1 MKFYEGGAPPLSIM
15 TTLFTSESVSAGHP
29 DKVCDAISDAIV
41 DACLRI
47 DPKSRV
53 AVETMVKGKSDKAVI
68 ILAGEVSLSG
78 NPPSYEQIAR
88 ETAVNIGYN
97 SHEIGMDATN
107 PDLCEVQ
114 VHITTQSPNISQG
127 VDGNSDDDVGAGDQ
141 GMMFGYACT
150 ETEAEEE
157 LRGRFFPLPAAL
169 AQRICRRLDM
179 IVQTNEI
186 PWIRPDGKSQV
197 TVEYDNSGNPSH
209 VHTVV
214 VAAQHDSKLKEK
226 FDGSEELEHQFVTE
240 EIRKHV
246 VEHAIPS
253 HWLRNGYRLVVNG
266 TGRFAD
272 PGGPY
277 SDAGI
282 TGRKIVVDTY
292 GGMGRHGG
300 GAFSGKDPTK
310 VDRSAAYYSRW
321 VAKHVVAAG
330 LATRCEIQL
339 AYVIGESQPVSLHVN
354 SFTTGIVGDK
364 EIEEKIRKVFDFRPS
379 AIVRELKLRNPR
391 YSITASGGHFG
402 RPPSEDGDFEWER
415 LDESRLSDLR
425 LNQN

>member
-1 MKFYEGGAPPLSIM
+1 MKSYEGETFASTIM
-15 TTLFTSESVSAGHP
+15 ATLFTSESVSAGHP

-41 DACLRI
+41 DSCLSI
-47 DPKSRV
+47 DPMSRV
-53 AVETMVKGKSDKAVI
+53 AVETMVKGKEDKAVI

-78 NPPSYEQIAR
+78 QTPDYEQIAR
-88 ETAVNIGYN
+88 DTAAKIGYT
-97 SHEIGMDATN
+97 SHEIGMDATSQE
-107 PDLCEVQ
+107 LCEVQ

-150 ETEAEEE
+150 ETEVEAE
-157 LRGRFFPLPAAL
+157 LSGRYFPLPAAL

-179 IVQTNEI
+179 IVQNNEI
-186 PWIRPDGKSQV
+186 AWIRPDGKSQV
-197 TVEYDNSGNPSH
+197 TVEYDDSGNPSH

-214 VAAQHDSKLKEK
+214 VAAQHDSKLKDR
-226 FDGSEELEHQFVTE
+226 FDGNEELEHQFVTD

-282 TGRKIVVDTY
+282 TGRKIIVDTY

-321 VAKHVVAAG
+321 VAKHIVAAE
-330 LATRCEIQL
+330 LATKCEIQV
-339 AYVIGESQPVSLHVN
+339 AYVIGVSQPVSLHVN
-354 SFTTGIVGDK
+354 SFGTGIISDK
-364 EIEEKIRKVFDFRPS
+364 ELENKINEVFDFRPS
-379 AIVRELKLRNPR
+379 AIVRDLKLREPN
-391 YSITASGGHFG
+391 YSVTAAGGHFG
-402 RPPSEDGDFEWER
+402 RPPSTEGHFSWEIIE
-415 LDESRLSDLR
+415 ESLIKKLK
-425 LNQN
+425 N

>member
-1 MKFYEGGAPPLSIM
+1 MKSYEGETSASTIVA
-15 TTLFTSESVSAGHP
+15 TLFTSESVSAGHP

-41 DACLRI
+41 DACLSI
-47 DPKSRV
+47 DPMSRV

-68 ILAGEVSLSG
+68 VLAGEVSLSG
-78 NPPSYEQIAR
+78 SPPEYEQIAR
-88 ETAVNIGYN
+88 NTAAKIGYT
-97 SHEIGMDATN
+97 SHNIGMDATN
-107 PDLCEVQ
+107 PELCEVQ

-127 VDGNSDDDVGAGDQ
+127 VDGDSDDDVGAGDQ

-150 ETEAEEE
+150 ETEVEDE
-157 LRGRFFPLPAAL
+157 LRGRYFPLPAAL

-186 PWIRPDGKSQV
+186 SWIRPDGKSQV
-197 TVEYDNSGNPSH
+197 TVEYDDLGNPSH

-214 VAAQHDSKLKEK
+214 VAVQHDSKLKDR
-226 FDGSEELEHQFVTE
+226 FDGSEELEHQYVTD

-282 TGRKIVVDTY
+282 TGRKIIVDTY

-321 VAKHVVAAG
+321 VAKHIVASG
-330 LATRCEIQL
+330 LATRCEIQV
-339 AYVIGESQPVSLHVN
+339 AYVIGVSLPVSLHVN
-354 SFTTGIVGDK
+354 SFDTGTITDK
-364 EIEEKIRKVFDFRPS
+364 ELEQKINSVFDFRPS
-379 AIVRELKLRNPR
+379 AIVRDLKLNEPR
-391 YSITASGGHFG
+391 YSITSSGGHFG
-402 RPPSEDGDFEWER
+402 RPSDSEGNFEWER
-415 LDESRLSDLR
+415 LDENRINALKS
-425 LNQN
+425 N

>member
-1 MKFYEGGAPPLSIM
+1 MKSYEGETSASSIM
-15 TTLFTSESVSAGHP
+15 ATLFTSESVSAGHP

-41 DACLRI
+41 DACLSI
-47 DPKSRV
+47 DPLSRV
-53 AVETMVKGKSDKAVI
+53 AVETMVKGKADKAVI

-78 NPPSYEQIAR
+78 NPPQYEKIAR
-88 ETAVNIGYN
+88 NAAAKIGYT
-97 SHEIGMDATN
+97 SHEIGMDATDSN
-107 PDLCEVQ
+107 LCEVQ

-127 VDGNSDDDVGAGDQ
+127 VDGDSDDDVGAGDQ

-150 ETEAEEE
+150 ETEVEAE
-157 LRGRFFPLPAAL
+157 LSGRYFPLPAAL

-197 TVEYDNSGNPSH
+197 TVEYDDSGNPSH

-214 VAAQHDSKLKEK
+214 VAVQHDSKLKER
-226 FDGSEELEHQFVTE
+226 FDGCEELEHKFVTD

-282 TGRKIVVDTY
+282 TGRKIIVDTY

-321 VAKHVVAAG
+321 VAKHIVASG
-330 LATRCEIQL
+330 LASRCEIQV
-339 AYVIGESQPVSLHVN
+339 AYVIGVSQPVSLHVN
-354 SFTTGIVGDK
+354 SFGTGIISDK
-364 EIEEKIRKVFDFRPS
+364 ELEGKISSVFDFRPS
-379 AIVRELKLRNPR
+379 AIVRDLKLNEPR
-391 YSITASGGHFG
+391 YSITSSGGHFG
-402 RPPSEDGDFEWER
+402 RPPDSEGHFEWEK
-415 LDESRLSDLR
+415 LDEDRINALKS
-425 LNQN
+425 N

>member
-1 MKFYEGGAPPLSIM
+1 MKSYEGETLASSIM
-15 TTLFTSESVSAGHP
+15 ATLFTSESVSAGHP

-41 DACLRI
+41 DACLDI

-53 AVETMVKGKSDKAVI
+53 AVETMVKGKLDKAVI

-78 NPPSYEQIAR
+78 NPPSYEEIAR
-88 ETAVNIGYN
+88 KTAANIGYI

-179 IVQTNEI
+179 IVQTNEV

-197 TVEYDNSGNPSH
+197 TVEYDDSGNPSH

-214 VAAQHDSKLKEK
+214 VAAQHDSTLKDQ
-226 FDGSEELEHQFVTE
+226 FDGSEELEHQFVTD

-253 HWLRNGYRLVVNG
+253 HWLRKGYRLVVNG

-330 LATRCEIQL
+330 LATRCEIQV
-339 AYVIGESQPVSLHVN
+339 AYVIGVSQPVSLHVN
-354 SFTTGIVGDK
+354 SFATGIISDK
-364 EIEEKIRKVFDFRPS
+364 EIEEKIRAVFDFRPS

-415 LDESRLSDLR
+415 LDESRISDLR
-425 LNQN
+425 

>member
-1 MKFYEGGAPPLSIM
+1 MKSYEGETFASTIM
-15 TTLFTSESVSAGHP
+15 PTLFTSESVSAGHP

-41 DACLRI
+41 DSCLSI
-47 DPKSRV
+47 DPMSRV
-53 AVETMVKGKSDKAVI
+53 AVETMVKGKEDKAVI

-78 NPPSYEQIAR
+78 QTPDYEQIAR
-88 ETAVNIGYN
+88 DTAAKIGYT
-97 SHEIGMDATN
+97 SHEIGMDATSQE
-107 PDLCEVQ
+107 LCEVQ

-150 ETEAEEE
+150 ETEVEGE
-157 LRGRFFPLPAAL
+157 LSGRYFPLPAAL

-179 IVQTNEI
+179 IVQNNEI
-186 PWIRPDGKSQV
+186 AWIRPDGKSQV
-197 TVEYDNSGNPSH
+197 TVEYDDSGKPSH

-214 VAAQHDSKLKEK
+214 VAVQHDSKLKDR
-226 FDGSEELEHQFVTE
+226 FDGNEELEHQFVTG

-246 VEHAIPS
+246 VEHAIPP

-282 TGRKIVVDTY
+282 TGRKIIVDTY

-321 VAKHVVAAG
+321 AAKHIVASG
-330 LATRCEIQL
+330 LATRCEIQV
-339 AYVIGESQPVSLHVN
+339 AYVIGVSQPVSLHVN
-354 SFTTGIVGDK
+354 SFGTGLVTDK
-364 EIEEKIRKVFDFRPS
+364 ELEQKINSVFDFRPS
-379 AIVRELKLRNPR
+379 AIVRDLKLNEPR
-391 YSITASGGHFG
+391 YSQTSAGGHFG
-402 RPPSEDGDFEWER
+402 RPSDAEGHFEWER
-415 LDESRLSDLR
+415 LDENRINALKS
-425 LNQN
+425 N

>member
-1 MKFYEGGAPPLSIM
+1 MKSYEEETSASNIVA
-15 TTLFTSESVSAGHP
+15 TLFTSESVSAGHP

-41 DACLRI
+41 DACLSI
-47 DPKSRV
+47 DPMSRV

-78 NPPSYEQIAR
+78 SPPEYEQIAR
-88 ETAVNIGYN
+88 NTAAKIGYT
-97 SHEIGMDATN
+97 SHNIGMDATN
-107 PDLCEVQ
+107 PELCEVQ

-150 ETEAEEE
+150 ETEIEDE
-157 LRGRFFPLPAAL
+157 LSGRYFPLPAAL

-179 IVQTNEI
+179 IVQNNEI

-197 TVEYDNSGNPSH
+197 TVEYDDSGNPSH

-214 VAAQHDSKLKEK
+214 VAAQHDSKLKDR
-226 FDGSEELEHQFVTE
+226 FDGNEELEHQYVTD

-282 TGRKIVVDTY
+282 TCRKIIVDTY
-292 GGMGRHGG
+292 G
-300 GAFSGKDPTK
+300 
-310 VDRSAAYYSRW
+310 
-321 VAKHVVAAG
+321 
-330 LATRCEIQL
+330 
-339 AYVIGESQPVSLHVN
+339 
-354 SFTTGIVGDK
+354 
-364 EIEEKIRKVFDFRPS
+364 
-379 AIVRELKLRNPR
+379 
-391 YSITASGGHFG
+391 
-402 RPPSEDGDFEWER
+402 
-415 LDESRLSDLR
+415 
-425 LNQN
+425 

>member
-1 MKFYEGGAPPLSIM
+1 MKSYEGETSASSIM
-15 TTLFTSESVSAGHP
+15 ATLFTSESVSAGHP

-41 DACLRI
+41 DACLSI
-47 DPKSRV
+47 DPLSRV
-53 AVETMVKGKSDKAVI
+53 AVETMVKGKADKAVI

-78 NPPSYEQIAR
+78 NPPQYEKIAR
-88 ETAVNIGYN
+88 NAAAKIGYT
-97 SHEIGMDATN
+97 SHEIGMDATDSN
-107 PDLCEVQ
+107 LCEVQ

-127 VDGNSDDDVGAGDQ
+127 VDGDSDDDVGAGDQ
-141 GMMFGYACT
+141 GMMFGYACM
-150 ETEAEEE
+150 ETEAEAE
-157 LRGRFFPLPAAL
+157 LSGRYFPLPAAL

-197 TVEYDNSGNPSH
+197 TVEYDDSGNPSH

-214 VAAQHDSKLKEK
+214 VAVQHDSKLKER
-226 FDGSEELEHQFVTE
+226 FDGCEELEHKFVTD

-282 TGRKIVVDTY
+282 TGRKIIVDTY

-321 VAKHVVAAG
+321 VAKHIVASG
-330 LATRCEIQL
+330 LASRCEIQV
-339 AYVIGESQPVSLHVN
+339 AYVIGVSQPVSLHVN
-354 SFTTGIVGDK
+354 SFGTGIISDK
-364 EIEEKIRKVFDFRPS
+364 ELEGKISSVFDFRPS
-379 AIVRELKLRNPR
+379 AIVRDLKLNEPR
-391 YSITASGGHFG
+391 YSITSSGGHFG
-402 RPPSEDGDFEWER
+402 RPPDSEGHFEWEK
-415 LDESRLSDLR
+415 LDEDRINALKS
-425 LNQN
+425 N

>member
-1 MKFYEGGAPPLSIM
+1 MKSYEGETSASTIVA
-15 TTLFTSESVSAGHP
+15 TLFTSESVSAGHP

-41 DACLRI
+41 DACLSI
-47 DPKSRV
+47 DPMSRV

-78 NPPSYEQIAR
+78 SPPEYEEIAR
-88 ETAVNIGYN
+88 NTAAKIGYT
-97 SHEIGMDATN
+97 SHNIGMDATN
-107 PDLCEVQ
+107 PELCEVQ

-150 ETEAEEE
+150 ETEIEDE
-157 LRGRFFPLPAAL
+157 LSGRYFPLPAAL

-179 IVQTNEI
+179 IVQNNEI

-197 TVEYDNSGNPSH
+197 TVEYDDLGNPSH

-214 VAAQHDSKLKEK
+214 VAAQHDSKLKDR
-226 FDGSEELEHQFVTE
+226 FDGSEELEHQYVTD

-282 TGRKIVVDTY
+282 TGRKIIVDTY

-321 VAKHVVAAG
+321 VAKHIVASG
-330 LATRCEIQL
+330 LATRCEIQV
-339 AYVIGESQPVSLHVN
+339 A
-354 SFTTGIVGDK
+354 
-364 EIEEKIRKVFDFRPS
+364 
-379 AIVRELKLRNPR
+379 
-391 YSITASGGHFG
+391 
-402 RPPSEDGDFEWER
+402 
-415 LDESRLSDLR
+415 
-425 LNQN
+425 

>member
-1 MKFYEGGAPPLSIM
+1 MKSYEGETFASTIM
-15 TTLFTSESVSAGHP
+15 ATLFTSESVSAGHP

-41 DACLRI
+41 DSCLSI
-47 DPKSRV
+47 DPMSRV
-53 AVETMVKGKSDKAVI
+53 AVETMVKGKEDKAVI

-78 NPPSYEQIAR
+78 QTPDYEQIAR
-88 ETAVNIGYN
+88 DTAAKIGYT
-97 SHEIGMDATN
+97 SHEIGMDATSQE
-107 PDLCEVQ
+107 LCEVQ

-150 ETEAEEE
+150 ETEVEAE
-157 LRGRFFPLPAAL
+157 LSGRYFPLPAAL

-179 IVQTNEI
+179 IVQNNEI
-186 PWIRPDGKSQV
+186 AWIRPDGKSQV
-197 TVEYDNSGNPSH
+197 TVEYDDSGKPSH

-214 VAAQHDSKLKEK
+214 VAVQHDSKLKDR
-226 FDGSEELEHQFVTE
+226 FDGNEELEHQFVTG

-246 VEHAIPS
+246 VEHAIPP

-282 TGRKIVVDTY
+282 TGRKIIVDTY

-321 VAKHVVAAG
+321 AAKHIVASG
-330 LATRCEIQL
+330 LATRCEIQV
-339 AYVIGESQPVSLHVN
+339 AYVIGVSQPVSLHVN
-354 SFTTGIVGDK
+354 SFGTGLVTDK
-364 EIEEKIRKVFDFRPS
+364 ELEQKINSVFDFRPS
-379 AIVRELKLRNPR
+379 AIVRDLKLNEPR
-391 YSITASGGHFG
+391 YSQTSSGGHFG
-402 RPPSEDGDFEWER
+402 RPSDAEGHFEWER
-415 LDESRLSDLR
+415 LDENRINALKS
-425 LNQN
+425 N

>member
-1 MKFYEGGAPPLSIM
+1 
-15 TTLFTSESVSAGHP
+15 
-29 DKVCDAISDAIV
+29 
-41 DACLRI
+41 
-47 DPKSRV
+47 
-53 AVETMVKGKSDKAVI
+53 
-68 ILAGEVSLSG
+68 
-78 NPPSYEQIAR
+78 
-88 ETAVNIGYN
+88 
-97 SHEIGMDATN
+97 
-107 PDLCEVQ
+107 

-150 ETEAEEE
+150 ETEIEDE
-157 LRGRFFPLPAAL
+157 LSGRYFPLPAAL

-179 IVQTNEI
+179 IVQNNEI

-197 TVEYDNSGNPSH
+197 TVEYDDSGNPSH

-214 VAAQHDSKLKEK
+214 VAAQHDSKLKDR
-226 FDGSEELEHQFVTE
+226 FDGSEELEHQFVTD

-282 TGRKIVVDTY
+282 TGRKIIVDTY

-321 VAKHVVAAG
+321 VAKHIVASG
-330 LATRCEIQL
+330 LATRCEIQV
-339 AYVIGESQPVSLHVN
+339 AYVIGVSEPVSLHVN
-354 SFTTGIVGDK
+354 SFGTGKITDK
-364 EIEEKIRKVFDFRPS
+364 ELEDKIRLIFDFRPS
-379 AIVRELKLRNPR
+379 AIIRELKLRDPN
-391 YSITASGGHFG
+391 YSITSAGGHFG
-402 RPPSEDGDFEWER
+402 RPSTEDGNFEWER
-415 LDESRLSDLR
+415 LDGNRITALKSS
-425 LNQN
+425 LN

>member
-1 MKFYEGGAPPLSIM
+1 MKSYEGETFASNIM
-15 TTLFTSESVSAGHP
+15 ATLFTSESVSAGHP

-41 DACLRI
+41 DSCLSI
-47 DPKSRV
+47 DSMSRV
-53 AVETMVKGKSDKAVI
+53 AVETMVKGKEDKAVI

-78 NPPSYEQIAR
+78 QTPDYEQIAR
-88 ETAVNIGYN
+88 DTAAKIGYT
-97 SHEIGMDATN
+97 SHEIGMDATSQE
-107 PDLCEVQ
+107 LCEVH

-150 ETEAEEE
+150 ETEVEDE
-157 LRGRFFPLPAAL
+157 LSGRYFPLPAAL

-179 IVQTNEI
+179 IVQNNEI
-186 PWIRPDGKSQV
+186 AWIRPDGKSQV
-197 TVEYDNSGNPSH
+197 TVEYDDSGKPSH

-214 VAAQHDSKLKEK
+214 VAAQHDSKLKDR
-226 FDGSEELEHQFVTE
+226 FDGNEELEHQFVTD

-246 VEHAIPS
+246 VEHAIPP

-282 TGRKIVVDTY
+282 TGRKIIVDTY

-321 VAKHVVAAG
+321 AAKHIVASG
-330 LATRCEIQL
+330 LATRCEIQV
-339 AYVIGESQPVSLHVN
+339 AYGIGVSEPVSLHVN
-354 SFTTGIVGDK
+354 SFGTGIITDK
-364 EIEEKIRKVFDFRPS
+364 ELEQKIRTVFDFRPS
-379 AIVRELKLRNPR
+379 AIIRELKLRDPN
-391 YSITASGGHFG
+391 YSITSAGGHFG
-402 RPPSEDGDFEWER
+402 RPSTEDGNFEWER
-415 LDESRLSDLR
+415 LDGSRITALQSS
-425 LNQN
+425 LN

>member
-1 MKFYEGGAPPLSIM
+1 MKSYEGETSASSIM
-15 TTLFTSESVSAGHP
+15 ATLFTSESVSAGHP

-41 DACLRI
+41 DACLSI
-47 DPKSRV
+47 DPLSRV
-53 AVETMVKGKSDKAVI
+53 AVETMVKGKADKAVI

-78 NPPSYEQIAR
+78 NPPQYEKIAR
-88 ETAVNIGYN
+88 NAAAKIGYT
-97 SHEIGMDATN
+97 SHEIGMDATDSN
-107 PDLCEVQ
+107 LCEVQ

-127 VDGNSDDDVGAGDQ
+127 VDGDSDDDVGAGDQ

-150 ETEAEEE
+150 ETEVEAE
-157 LRGRFFPLPAAL
+157 LSGRYFPLPAAL

-197 TVEYDNSGNPSH
+197 TVEYDDSGNPSH

-214 VAAQHDSKLKEK
+214 VAVQHDSKLKER
-226 FDGSEELEHQFVTE
+226 FDGCEELEHKFVTD

-282 TGRKIVVDTY
+282 TGRKIIVDTY

-321 VAKHVVAAG
+321 VAKHIVASG
-330 LATRCEIQL
+330 LASRCEIQV
-339 AYVIGESQPVSLHVN
+339 AYVIGVSQPVSLHVN
-354 SFTTGIVGDK
+354 SFGTGIISDK
-364 EIEEKIRKVFDFRPS
+364 ELEEKISSVFDFRPS
-379 AIVRELKLRNPR
+379 AIVRDLKLNEPR
-391 YSITASGGHFG
+391 YSITSSGGHFG
-402 RPPSEDGDFEWER
+402 RPPDSEGHFEWEK
-415 LDESRLSDLR
+415 LDEDRINALKS
-425 LNQN
+425 N

>member
-1 MKFYEGGAPPLSIM
+1 MKSYEGETSASTIVA
-15 TTLFTSESVSAGHP
+15 TLFTSESVSAGHP

-41 DACLRI
+41 DACLSI
-47 DPKSRV
+47 DPMSRV
-53 AVETMVKGKSDKAVI
+53 AVETMVKGKFDKAVI

-78 NPPSYEQIAR
+78 SPPEYEQIAR
-88 ETAVNIGYN
+88 NTAAKIGYT
-97 SHEIGMDATN
+97 SHNIGMDATSQE
-107 PDLCEVQ
+107 LCEVQ

-127 VDGNSDDDVGAGDQ
+127 VDGDSDDDVGAGDQ

-150 ETEAEEE
+150 ETEVEDE
-157 LRGRFFPLPAAL
+157 LRGRYFPLPAAL

-197 TVEYDNSGNPSH
+197 TVEYDDSGNPSH

-214 VAAQHDSKLKEK
+214 VAVQHDSKLKDR
-226 FDGSEELEHQFVTE
+226 FDGSEELEHQFVTD

-282 TGRKIVVDTY
+282 TGRKIIVDTY

-321 VAKHVVAAG
+321 VAKHIVAAG
-330 LATRCEIQL
+330 LATRCEIQV
-339 AYVIGESQPVSLHVN
+339 AYVIGVSQPVSLHVN
-354 SFTTGIVGDK
+354 SFGTGIITDK
-364 EIEEKIRKVFDFRPS
+364 ELENKINEVFDFRPS
-379 AIVRELKLRNPR
+379 AIVRDLKLREPN
-391 YSITASGGHFG
+391 YSVTAAGGHFG
-402 RPPSEDGDFEWER
+402 RPPSTEGHFSWEIIQ
-415 LDESRLSDLR
+415 ES
-425 LNQN
+425 LNRKLKN